1 MGGTGKPC
9 LSRLALG
16 LVALAED
23 RVRGTRPVDR
33 PDLGRAVQGCHSDA
47 AALAVGACQRA
58 ASGLRGLG
66 RRVAD
71 VAAATATPAVYAGRA
86 ALPVLR
92 VPRVLDGP
100 LTHART
106 SVRYVVEGLIAQ
118 GHATVAS
125 GRAEA
130 TALLR
135 GGGGDGNWRQ
145 ATAPPGT
152 GGGRGPAYRTWDTW
166 DDWDTWD
173 TWDPRRDQL
182 TTDTPVVAA
191 CARFAPR

>member
-23 RVRGTRPVDR
+23 RMRGTLPADR

-58 ASGLRGLG
+58 AAGLRGLG
-66 RRVAD
+66 RRVAG
-71 VAAATATPAVYAGRA
+71 VAAATATPALYAGRV

-106 SVRYVVEGLIAQ
+106 SVRYVVEGMVTQ

-130 TALLR
+130 AALLR
-135 GGGGDGNWRQ
+135 GGGDGGGGGGDGAYGNWSH
-145 ATAPPGT
+145 ATAPAGT
-152 GGGRGPAYRTWDTW
+152 GDRGPAYRTWDA
-166 DDWDTWD
+166 
-173 TWDPRRDQL
+173 WDPRRDQL
-182 TTDTPVVAA
+182 TADTSVVAA
-191 CARFAPR
+191 CAQYAPR

>member
-23 RVRGTRPVDR
+23 RVRGTRPADR
-33 PDLGRAVQGCHSDA
+33 PDLGRTAQGCHSDA

-66 RRVAD
+66 RRVAG
-71 VAAATATPAVYAGRA
+71 VAVATATPAVYAGRV

-106 SVRYVVEGLIAQ
+106 SARYVVEGLIAQ
-118 GHATVAS
+118 GHATVES

-130 TALLR
+130 AALLR
-135 GGGGDGNWRQ
+135 GGGGDGDGNWRH
-145 ATAPPGT
+145 ATAPAGT
-152 GGGRGPAYRTWDTW
+152 GGGQGPAYRTWDS
-166 DDWDTWD
+166 
-173 TWDPRRDQL
+173 WDPRRDQL
-182 TTDTPVVAA
+182 AADTSVVAA
-191 CARFAPR
+191 CAQYAPR

>member
-1 MGGTGKPC
+1 MGGTGKPS

-16 LVALAED
+16 LVAIAED

-47 AALAVGACQRA
+47 AALAVGVCQRA

-66 RRVAD
+66 RRVAG
-71 VAAATATPAVYAGRA
+71 VAAATATPAVYAGRV

-92 VPRVLDGP
+92 MPSVLDGP

-106 SVRYVVEGLIAQ
+106 SVRYVVESLIAQ
-118 GHATVAS
+118 GHSTVAS

-130 TALLR
+130 SALLR
-135 GGGGDGNWRQ
+135 GGGGGGDDSWSH
-145 ATAPPGT
+145 ATTQTTTRGQ
-152 GGGRGPAYRTWDTW
+152 GPAYQTWDA
-166 DDWDTWD
+166 
-173 TWDPRRDQL
+173 WDPRRDQL
-182 TTDTPVVAA
+182 TADTSVVAA
-191 CARFAPR
+191 CAQFAPR

>member
-1 MGGTGKPC
+1 MGGTGKPS

-16 LVALAED
+16 LVAIAED
-23 RVRGTRPVDR
+23 RVRGTLPADR
-33 PDLGRAVQGCHSDA
+33 PDLGRAAQGCHSDA

-66 RRVAD
+66 RRVAG
-71 VAAATATPAVYAGRA
+71 VAAATATPAVYAARV
-86 ALPVLR
+86 ALPAVR
-92 VPRVLDGP
+92 VPSVLDGP

-106 SVRYVVEGLIAQ
+106 SVRYVLEGLVAQ

-130 TALLR
+130 AALLR
-135 GGGGDGNWRQ
+135 GGGGS
-145 ATAPPGT
+145 
-152 GGGRGPAYRTWDTW
+152 GGGGDSWSHASTPATTSGQGSAYQTWDA
-166 DDWDTWD
+166 
-173 TWDPRRDQL
+173 WDPRRDQL
-182 TTDTPVVAA
+182 AADTSVVAA